1 MVDLQIDLPK
11 SFLDEEEISG
21 YLVTSQMK
29 EVWAVELDLMAQLD
43 RVCRENG
50 LTFFAGAGTLLGAV
64 RHHGFI
70 PWDDDMDFYMLR
82 EDYNKLVSLANE
94 FKEPYFLQNTYTE
107 PITAM
112 AFSRL
117 RNSRTMAGSFKS
129 LTLDMNNGIFIDIF
143 PLDGVNE
150 GYFQNS
156 IQRIKNYYYLS
167 CIRNITF
174 DFRGFS
180 KKKALKRLFA
190 NIFIGVLSKKDRVK
204 YFQKY
209 EDNLSKYSTK
219 DSAMWGNRTIVFD
232 CPKSRRPLEDWL
244 SIEMVPFEFT
254 EIPVPTN
261 YHEILKQ
268 QYGDYMKFPSDKK
281 SGKMHQDLI
290 ISTDNAYKNIGRKA
304 Q

>member
-1 MVDLQIDLPK
+1 MVDLQIDLPQ
-11 SFLDEEEISG
+11 SFLDEEEICG
-21 YLVTSQMK
+21 YLVTRQMK

-50 LTFFAGAGTLLGAV
+50 LRYFAGAGTLLGAV

-70 PWDDDMDFYMLR
+70 PWDGDMDFYMLR

-117 RNSRTMAGSFKS
+117 RNSRTTAGSFKS

-143 PLDGVNE
+143 PLDGISE
-150 GYFQNS
+150 DSFQNR
-156 IQRIKNYYYLS
+156 IQKLKNYYYLS

-190 NIFIGVLSKKDRVK
+190 NVFISVLSKKDRIK

-219 DSAMWGNRTIVFD
+219 DSKMWGNRTIVFD
-232 CPKSRRPLEDWL
+232 CPKSRRPLEDWH

-261 YHEILKQ
+261 AHEILKQ
-268 QYGDYMKFPSDKK
+268 QYGDYMKIPSDKK

-290 ISTDNAYKNIGRKA
+290 ISTDNAHKNTGRKA